1 MSGTASLTL
10 VDNTDK
16 ARFELWDGDTMLGL
30 IGYEIEP
37 ASMSG
42 PKVYRLMHTVVEVN
56 FGRQGIARLLVT
68 MVLTRLRFDGA
79 QIAPV
84 CSYVQR
90 YLGRFPEYKPLVA
103 RGR

>member
-1 MSGTASLTL
+1 MSGTASLML

-16 ARFELWDGDTMLGL
+16 ARFELWDSDTMLGL
-30 IGYEIEP
+30 VGYEIEP
-37 ASMSG
+37 STLSG
-42 PKVYRLMHTVVEVN
+42 PPVYRLMHTVVEVD

-79 QIAPV
+79 QISPV

-90 YLGRFPEYKPLVA
+90 YLGRFPEYKPMVS

>member
-10 VDNTDK
+10 VDNTDT
-16 ARFELWDGDTMLGL
+16 ARFELWDSDTMLGL

-37 ASMSG
+37 SSMSG
-42 PKVYRLMHTVVEVN
+42 PKVYRLMHTVVEIN